1 MKCTVYVNE
10 YANTEGQVFRRYSIG
25 VSKKINDKWYN
36 NYIPVNFKK
45 GVDLANKTRID
56 AKNFWLDFYINKED
70 KPVTTV
76 FISEF
81 EEIVQD
87 VPTDGFQ
94 TVSAEDELPF

>member
-25 VSKKINDKWYN
+25 ISKKINDKWYN
-36 NYIPVNFKK
+36 NYIPAKFKK
-45 GVDLANKTRID
+45 GVNLANKTRIYV
-56 AKNFWLDFYINKED
+56 KNFWLDFYINKED

-76 FISEF
+76 FINEF

-87 VPTDGFQ
+87 VPVDNFQ
-94 TVSAEDELPF
+94 QVDVMDELPF